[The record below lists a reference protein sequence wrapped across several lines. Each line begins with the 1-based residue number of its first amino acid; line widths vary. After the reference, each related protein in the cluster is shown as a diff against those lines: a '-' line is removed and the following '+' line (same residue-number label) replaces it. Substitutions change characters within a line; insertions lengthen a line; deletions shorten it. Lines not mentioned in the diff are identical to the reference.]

1 MFVKDQNII
10 NKKSAKCIDLIANNC
25 MMLNR
30 ALKLYSNKAT
40 EKI

>member
-1 MFVKDQNII
+1 MLVRDQNII
-10 NKKSAKCIDLIANNC
+10 NKSLLYIDLIANNYL
-25 MMLNR
+25 MLNR